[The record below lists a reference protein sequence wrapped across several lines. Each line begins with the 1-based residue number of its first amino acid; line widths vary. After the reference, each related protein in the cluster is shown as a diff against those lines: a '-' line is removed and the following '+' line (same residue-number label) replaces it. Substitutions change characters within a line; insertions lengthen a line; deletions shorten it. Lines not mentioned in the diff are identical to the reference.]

1 MCINISLLQA
11 SYGDSIFISKNG
23 YNILID
29 GGIAQTYQ
37 DFHNRRNPDKPLK
50 LLIDDLKRKEQHIDL
65 LIVTHIDDDHI
76 GGIKEWFEYDYPDD
90 DFVREI

>member
-1 MCINISLLQA
+1 M
-11 SYGDSIFISKNG
+11 
-23 YNILID
+23 
-29 GGIAQTYQ
+29 
-37 DFHNRRNPDKPLK
+37 K

-90 DFVREI
+90 DFVREIWMNDDVVLEDTT